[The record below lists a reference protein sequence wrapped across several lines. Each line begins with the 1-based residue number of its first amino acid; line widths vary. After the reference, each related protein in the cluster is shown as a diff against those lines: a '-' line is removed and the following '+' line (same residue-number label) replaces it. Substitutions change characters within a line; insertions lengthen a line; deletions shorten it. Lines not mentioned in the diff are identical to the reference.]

1 MDGRELRA
9 AIAGGKSI
17 WGTMIV
23 YARSVGAGSVYG
35 QLGFDYAIVDSE
47 HSPNARSELA
57 DMGASLQSAGVC
69 PIVRV
74 PNTQPHETVMA
85 LDAGFHGVLVPY
97 CETADQ
103 VSEVVGAARLRPLK
117 GALEVMAR
125 ASGQFPSDATRD
137 YLEHRNENVVVII
150 GIESVP
156 AVDNLESILDV
167 AGIDAI
173 FIGPND
179 LSVSLG
185 VPDQYDHP
193 RYVEAVEHV
202 IGAAQS
208 RGIPAGPHCFDEP
221 MLAAWLERG
230 ARFVLFS
237 ADVRALA
244 DGYRPTLDKHRNR
257 AAQAVGIS
265 I

>member
-1 MDGRELRA
+1 MNGMQLRA
-9 AIAGGKSI
+9 AMAAGQPI

-23 YARSVGAGSVYG
+23 YARALGAARVYG

-57 DMGASLQSAGVC
+57 DMGAALLAAGVC

-74 PNTQPHETVMA
+74 PHTEPHETVMA

-97 CETADQ
+97 CETVAQ
-103 VSEVVGAARLRPLK
+103 VSAVVSVARLRPLK
-117 GALEVMAR
+117 GGLQAR
-125 ASGQFPSDATRD
+125 VREAGEFPSEATRA
-137 YLEHRNENVVVII
+137 YLEKRNANTVVII

-156 AVDNLESILDV
+156 AVENLEAILDV
-167 AGIDAI
+167 PGIDAI

-185 VPDQYDHP
+185 IPDQYDHP
-193 RYVEAVEHV
+193 RYVEAVDH
-202 IGAAQS
+202 IIATAQG
-208 RGIPAGPHCFDEP
+208 RGIPAGPHCFNEAQ
-221 MLAAWLERG
+221 LLEWHG
-230 ARFVLFS
+230 KGTRFVLFS

-244 DGYRPTLDKHRNR
+244 DGYEGTLSRARKLAAPTTRETL
-257 AAQAVGIS
+257 
-265 I
+265 

>member
-1 MDGRELRA
+1 MNGSELRA
-9 AIAGGKSI
+9 AMSGGKTV
-17 WGTMIV
+17 WGTIIV
-23 YARSVGAGSVYG
+23 YARSLGAARVYG
-35 QLGFDYAIVDSE
+35 QLGFDYAIVDAE

-57 DMGASLQSAGVC
+57 DMSASLLSAGVC
-69 PIVRV
+69 PILRV
-74 PNTQPHETVMA
+74 PHTEPYETVMA
-85 LDAGFHGVLVPY
+85 VDAGFHGVLIPY

-103 VSEVVGAARLRPLK
+103 VSAVVSAARLRPLK
-117 GALEVMAR
+117 GTLEVTAR
-125 ASGQFPSDATRD
+125 TSGQFPSDATRE
-137 YLEHRNENVVVII
+137 YIERRNKDVVVII
-150 GIESVP
+150 GIESAP

-167 AGIDAI
+167 PGIDAI

-179 LSVSLG
+179 LSVSMG
-185 VPDQYDHP
+185 VPDEYNHP

-221 MLAAWLERG
+221 MLIDWLAKG
-230 ARFVLFS
+230 ARFALFS

-244 DGYRPTLDKHRNR
+244 DGYRPTLDKVRDR
-257 AAQAVGIS
+257 AAQAEAIS